1 MKYAFIDKSQ
11 LWHKTTFDM
20 LPEIETSDDIQ
31 IYPIEY
37 SPGIDEPIDQWMQ
50 LVIDGTNKEFI
61 KHNNVRVV
69 LFDLFEA
76 SKFVYTA
83 AQLLNKH
90 LQKKIY
96 VITCD
101 QLLPNQSTNDLH
113 FIFHNFW
120 SACMYP
126 QNRPCKYFSNKLYI
140 NCTRVARPHRAQ
152 LIEELINNDLFDLGY
167 NTISNKGNEL
177 TNYFSN
183 NPTSK
188 IPNQKFDVLDVSD
201 LININPNNF
210 VPTKQCKRSFVYIA
224 TETLVDNTRLF
235 FSEKVYKPIAIGM
248 PFMILGNPG
257 TLKSLKQMGYK
268 TFDKWFNEDYDN
280 DINLSDR
287 IKVITDNLNY
297 YRNFTPCELTNIRS
311 KMRPIIKHNQKVYR
325 QQFVEFDAER
335 LRPVIQGIIN
345 E

>member
-1 MKYAFIDKSQ
+1 MKYAFIDDIQS
-11 LWHKTTFDM
+11 WAKTDISM
-20 LPEIETSDDIQ
+20 LPEIETPDDVQ

-37 SPGIDEPIDQWMQ
+37 SPGIDEPIDQWLE
-50 LVIDGTNKEFI
+50 LVIDGTNKQFI

-76 SKFVYTA
+76 SKFVYNA
-83 AQLLNKH
+83 AKLLNTH

-101 QLLPNQSTNDLH
+101 QLLPNRSTKDLH

-120 SACMYP
+120 SGRMLP
-126 QNRPCKYFSNKLYI
+126 SKRVLFSSKKLYI
-140 NCTRVARPHRAQ
+140 NCTRVVRPHRAQ
-152 LIEELINNDLFDLGY
+152 LIEELINNNLFDLGY
-167 NTISNKGNEL
+167 NTISDKGGEL
-177 TNYFSN
+177 TNYLN
-183 NPTSK
+183 KTTTSK
-188 IPNQKFDVLDVSD
+188 IPDQKFDVLDVNN

-210 VPTKQCKRSFVYIA
+210 VPIKQCEKSFVYIA
-224 TETLVDNTRLF
+224 TETLVDNNRLF

-248 PFMILGNPG
+248 PFMVLGNPG

-280 DINLSDR
+280 DINLADR
-287 IKVITDNLNY
+287 IKIITDNLNY
-297 YRNFTPCELTNIRS
+297 YRNFTKRELDVIRFEMKAVTTYNHRVYKKRCAITNLE
-311 KMRPIIKHNQKVYR
+311 KLKT
-325 QQFVEFDAER
+325 A
-335 LRPVIQGIIN
+335 IQGIIN